1 MWLEDF
7 LPNKLP
13 RARTMLFGY
22 KSNVSI
28 ESSSAGVREQAQNL
42 LIQLG
47 LERKT
52 CECRPILYIFHS
64 LGGIVVKE
72 VFNPCQI
79 TAHAKAD
86 TNSRLCKRD
95 LVCHMKLS
103 VHQRLA

>member
-1 MWLEDF
+1 MSAAAQYYYVSVVAVHGLNPKNKVNHAERTWESNGKLWLEDF

-52 CECRPILYIFHS
+52 FACASETCGNEIS
-64 LGGIVVKE
+64 
-72 VFNPCQI
+72 
-79 TAHAKAD
+79 
-86 TNSRLCKRD
+86 NSW
-95 LVCHMKLS
+95 S
-103 VHQRLA
+103 A